1 MSTKGER
8 FKVGVQAA
16 VEGFKELV
24 NEHDLM
30 KATNK
35 VKEILDDYLEK
46 ENARLNRIG
55 K

>member
-30 KATNK
+30 KELYMEEYK
-35 VKEILDDYLEK
+35 KK
-46 ENARLNRIG
+46 M
-55 K
+55 

>member
-35 VKEILDDYLEK
+35 VGILDDYLEK
-46 ENARLNRIG
+46 
-55 K
+55 

>member
-30 KATNK
+30 K
-35 VKEILDDYLEK
+35 VREVLDDYLEK
-46 ENARLNRIG
+46 ENERLNKIG